1 MGRRKGP
8 TCREL
13 YVTDCNFMAEKGK
26 CAPVRRTVGQAGM
39 VLGQTDMDDGNTRV
53 EALALHGIGRCE
65 SGTAPVFL

>member
-1 MGRRKGP
+1 
-8 TCREL
+8 
-13 YVTDCNFMAEKGK
+13 MAEKGK